1 MKTREM
7 RNMRRDSRLSVMV
20 LTGLMI
26 AAPSHAAEKRISKSA
41 LPPAVAKTADEQST
55 GATVQGYMQDNDNG
69 QVEYEVEMT
78 VNGHSKDVTIEPSG
92 QVLEVEEQV
101 ELSALPAVVVAGL
114 KDKAGHG
121 KITKVESITKH
132 RAIVAYEVQVST
144 LGKHSEIQVGPHGK
158 PLDHEE

>member
-26 AAPSHAAEKRISKSA
+26 AASSHAAEKRISKSA
-41 LPPAVAKTADEQST
+41 LPPAVAKTADEQSA

-101 ELSALPAVVVAGL
+101 ELSATAGRCCGG
-114 KDKAGHG
+114 A
-121 KITKVESITKH
+121 ERQS
-132 RAIVAYEVQVST
+132 RPRE
-144 LGKHSEIQVGPHGK
+144 
-158 PLDHEE
+158 DHEGRIDYEASGDCCV